1 METIMV
7 QPSSDAEM
15 RLLKE
20 FLEKT
25 KIKNKLISEEDKEGF
40 VLGLMMQETDYEDTI
55 DTTEFINHLRGK

>member
-25 KIKNKLISEEDKEGF
+25 KIKNKFISEEDKEGF
-40 VLGLMMQETDYEDTI
+40 VLGLMMQETDYDDTI
-55 DTTEFINHLRGK
+55 DTTEFINHLQGK